1 MKLFKRILK
10 TLLCL
15 LLAAVLVIGAVELWY
30 LPRYISRKHDAD
42 IEPTPV
48 AGELKLVSSNVRCWS
63 PYDTGKRSWFYR
75 ADLLIRNL
83 EAIGNADVIG
93 FQEVTRMHYK
103 YLCDCLPDY
112 DSVITYR
119 DNSILAESCP
129 VFYNTLKF
137 DLIDKGS
144 FWLSETP
151 DVMSRGWDAAFNRV
165 CSYVILR
172 EKASEKELVVFNIH
186 LDHKGKQ
193 ARAESIKLI
202 LDKISAFGGMP
213 AVIMGDLNCSEKSDT
228 YQTATALFD
237 DAKYLAPVSRGP
249 GATYHNWGQAMDH
262 ENLDYFL
269 ISKTGITPLEYKIDS
284 AALGDPDAYPSD
296 HFPISLRITLD

>member
-1 MKLFKRILK
+1 MRKGKKIGVAVGGV
-10 TLLCL
+10 
-15 LLAAVLVIGAVELWY
+15 LLAAVLAVGVIEGMY
-30 LPRYISRKHDAD
+30 FPRYLSRKQPAD
-42 IEPTPV
+42 ITPTPEEGV
-48 AGELKLVSSNVRCWS
+48 VKLVSSNVRCWS
-63 PYDTGKRSWFYR
+63 PFDIGKKSWFYR
-75 ADLLIRNL
+75 AGLLMRNI

-93 FQEVTRMHYK
+93 FQEVTKLHYK

-112 DSVITYR
+112 DSIITYR
-119 DNSILAESCP
+119 DNSPLAEGCP

-137 DLIDKGS
+137 ELIDKGS

-151 DVMSRGWDAAFNRV
+151 EVMSRGWDAAFNRV

-172 EKASEKELVVFNIH
+172 EKATGKELVVFNVH
-186 LDHKGKQ
+186 LDHKGAK

-202 LDKISAFGGMP
+202 LDKVSAFGGQP
-213 AVIMGDLNCSEKSDT
+213 CVIMGDMNCGEKSDT
-228 YQTATALFD
+228 YQNATSLFD

-284 AALGDPDAYPSD
+284 CSFGPDVYVSD
-296 HFPISLRITLD
+296 HFPISLKITLD

>member
-10 TLLCL
+10 ILLCL
-15 LLAAVLVIGAVELWY
+15 LLAAVLVITSVELWY
-30 LPRYISRKHDAD
+30 LPRYINRKHVAE

-75 ADLLIRNL
+75 ANLLIRNI

-137 DLIDKGS
+137 GLIDKGS

-172 EKASEKELVVFNIH
+172 EKATGKELVVFNVH
-186 LDHKGKQ
+186 LDHKGAV

-202 LDKISAFGGMP
+202 LNKISAFGGMP

-228 YQTATALFD
+228 YKTATALFD

>member
-10 TLLCL
+10 ILLCL
-15 LLAAVLVIGAVELWY
+15 LLAGALVIGAVELWY
-30 LPRYISRKHDAD
+30 LPRYITHKHAAE
-42 IEPTPV
+42 IEPTPA
-48 AGELKLVSSNVRCWS
+48 AGQITLVSSNVRCWS

-75 ADLLIRNL
+75 ADLLIRNI
-83 EAIGNADVIG
+83 EAVKNADVIG

-103 YLCDCLPDY
+103 YLCNCLPDY

-119 DNSILAESCP
+119 DNSPLAESCP

-172 EKASEKELVVFNIH
+172 EKATEKELVVFNVH
-186 LDHKGKQ
+186 LDHKGAQ

-202 LDKISAFGGMP
+202 LNKISAFGGMP

-228 YQTATALFD
+228 YKTATSLFD

-284 AALGDPDAYPSD
+284 CALDSDAYPSD

>member
-1 MKLFKRILK
+1 MKRFKRILIS
-10 TLLCL
+10 LLCV
-15 LLAAVLVIGAVELWY
+15 LLAAVIAVAAVEGMY
-30 LPRYISRKHDAD
+30 FPRYLTRKKPAE
-42 IEPTPV
+42 ITPTAA
-48 AGELKLVSSNVRCWS
+48 AGEVKLVSSNVRCWS
-63 PYDTGKRSWFYR
+63 PTDFGKRSWFYR
-75 ADLLIRNL
+75 ANLLIRNI
-83 EAIGNADVIG
+83 EAIQNADVIG
-93 FQEVTRMHYK
+93 FQEVTKLHYK
-103 YLCDCLPDY
+103 YLCDCLPNY

-129 VFYNTLKF
+129 VFYNTIKF
-137 DLIDKGS
+137 ELIDKGS

-172 EKASEKELVVFNIH
+172 EKATGKELVVFNVH
-186 LDHKGKQ
+186 LDHKGAQ

-202 LDKISAFGGMP
+202 LDKVSAFGGQP
-213 AVIMGDLNCSEKSDT
+213 CVIMGDMNCSEKSDT
-228 YQTATALFD
+228 YKTATALFD

-269 ISKTGITPLEYKIDS
+269 ISKTGITPLEYKIES
-284 AALGDPDAYPSD
+284 AAFGPNVYPSD
-296 HFPISLRITLD
+296 HFPISLKITLN

>member
-1 MKLFKRILK
+1 MKVIKKILLA
-10 TLLCL
+10 LLSL
-15 LLAAVLVIGAVELWY
+15 LLAAVIAVAAVECMY
-30 LPRYISRKHDAD
+30 LPRYIARKRPAE
-42 IEPTPV
+42 IEPTPA
-48 AGELKLVSSNVRCWS
+48 AGQIQIVSSNVRCWS
-63 PYDTGKRSWFYR
+63 PYDIGKRSWFYR
-75 ADLLIRNL
+75 AGLLMRNI

-93 FQEVTRMHYK
+93 FQEVTKLHYK

-119 DNSILAESCP
+119 DNSPLAEGCP

-137 DLIDKGS
+137 ELIDKGS

-151 DVMSRGWDAAFNRV
+151 EVMSRGWDAAFNRV

-172 EKASEKELVVFNIH
+172 EKATGKELVVFNVY
-186 LDHKGKQ
+186 LDHKGAK

-202 LDKISAFGGMP
+202 LEKVSAFGGQP
-213 AVIMGDLNCSEKSDT
+213 CVIMGDMNCGEKSDT
-228 YQTATALFD
+228 YQTATSLFD

-284 AALGDPDAYPSD
+284 CSFGPDVYVSD